1 MKKSKLTTPIRL
13 LLLLLCLAAA
23 VPQLTAAIIVA
34 GNNTALFGG
43 SWTTTPNLSN
53 QMKQHNSTNYYYLTK
68 SNVSLPGNLEFKV
81 VDNNNWY
88 GSGNNGSGG
97 NVSCNATGTHTIT
110 FLYDAGSHQVDR
122 IGTFSTDVIVA
133 GTDTQ
138 TLGASWDNTN
148 LSNAMTTSDGLTF
161 TLTRTAQYTSSGSMQ
176 FKVHSVTTDQWY
188 GTSSGGNVYYTIP
201 EAGEYEVTYTF
212 NVITREVNAN
222 VTPVSSGPTTPT
234 YYITGDNGLGLGGFK
249 YNPTTTMTYDSAN
262 DIYTYNY
269 NVTTAGNYYFVFSD
283 GQGSSWNDFNDNH
296 RIGPSSGNVEVSPDG
311 TWVNTQKGGGSYF
324 VNVDAGPVTITL
336 DASSTP
342 MRFKVEGTTPTVL
355 VNYYV
360 KGDDTTIFPNG
371 WNTGTNT
378 AMTDNGDGTYT
389 WESGQF
395 HLAAGA
401 SYAYKVWGDDG
412 SWHPSGANA
421 TFSSNVQGNYT
432 VTINYDSNNGTV
444 THQLNLVQ
452 EDQSY
457 TYNIRVRYTGSE
469 SLGNVYL
476 HAWDAAGDKTNWP
489 GTAFSGMTTTEENG
503 HTYYCATFT
512 SYSQTLNLLF
522 NENGSGDTKTADLTA
537 QPGTS
542 YFTYG
547 GGSTVSGP
555 NQAADEAD
563 PTYDYTIYVRY
574 KGNATPHEYLWDG
587 AGTLLGD
594 FPGKELTDASTFTTE
609 VINGYTYY
617 KYSVNASDYA
627 QLGMILNEGDDSHKT
642 TDLTVEPGTSY
653 FTYGGG
659 STVSGPNADAD
670 PTITYYAES
679 SFAGW
684 TTEGT
689 QMTANGDGSYS
700 KTFTGV
706 SLSSG
711 TTYEYKVY
719 GADGTDE
726 GVWIGDNVT
735 FTPPMGGTYDVT
747 ITLNSDG
754 TVSHTL
760 TMTAAGTV
768 YINGDGVL
776 GSFAFAP
783 DKAMT
788 YTDNGIYTYTAT
800 VTDPFEYINFVF
812 ASGQGEDWTDFNNH
826 YRIGPSNG
834 SQNYVINSGYTATQM
849 AGGDN
854 GSYRVRAAAGT
865 VTFYFDALN
874 MQFKVEGTEA
884 PVTYYVV
891 GDDTDIFPNGW
902 NTGNGTA
909 MTLEGNVYT
918 WTSDQVSLTKGTTYE
933 YKVLGDDG
941 VYHPVN
947 SDNLSFTPS
956 LTGDYTVTVTYDIAN
971 ETITATLNLV
981 GTAPYYI
988 EGSEGLGLS
997 WGYAPTTQMTLDPS
1011 TGILSYTCTVAED
1024 GTYNFMFAN
1033 GQGSNWDDFNANY
1046 RIGPQSG
1053 DQNIDIDGNWVTTQM
1068 AGTDGGSYQINCAA
1082 GQVTIYFNPATMK
1095 FMVEAAPPT
1104 YQYTFYV
1111 IATDGTTV
1119 PYLYLW
1125 DNAQNVYTNSY
1136 PGNELTTT
1144 EVLAD
1149 GKTWHKWSGTILV
1162 DVLNAIVSGGGS
1174 NADNTKTKNITN
1186 FEPGTYYIVWTPERG
1201 EGEEYNHFELYNE
1214 PPSATGDHQL
1224 FIHGGYYHAGETFS
1238 YGSNIGS
1245 EMKYD
1250 ANTGNYYINNVTLSS
1265 NATFCFST
1273 QLGSDWQSVG
1283 TRFGNGGPTYT
1294 DNPDGTN
1301 YLEVNPSMINENM
1314 PLNEWSETYGEYK
1327 MFTAGVFNILV
1338 NPTEH
1343 WVKLIKTDHKNLSP
1357 MNVYLEQT
1365 PNVQIDNIQEPGT
1378 TYTTT
1383 IMGEDYWPL
1392 SAYNQEQ
1399 GLWNP
1404 HSDSQHYPVTY
1415 MGDTTTVDG
1424 KKWWH
1429 WQVSASIA
1437 EVFFTRTNKEPYQS
1451 ETIHRHAGVLWYTWD
1466 EVNGQTVMTD
1476 HTREYFEAAANALPS
1491 NVVVMEGHYYVYFI
1505 NTLGWDQ
1512 VFCYAWDEADGQ
1524 YTDGYN
1530 RVMESWPGHI
1540 CELMG
1545 IDPVTGYEVWRYDFG
1560 TISSIEN
1567 QPDGILFND
1576 GDTNALS
1583 DSKEQ
1588 TGDFEYINGGVYDY
1602 LGLFDG
1608 AYTLNNLIRTAAEE
1622 VRYTVSND
1630 LLGVYYDRDAVT
1642 TIHYTNKYGEPV
1654 SETITGALYAK
1665 DLNQYGEKSFLP
1677 DDSFTDYVYDVCGS
1691 SHTAGGSQIMDK
1703 RTTYDQS
1710 NWVKLVMSP
1719 NYDGR
1724 TPVPVTANERP
1735 DLSQYVNKIIPAGQL
1750 DVFMTDT
1757 INPTAHVLSIGMG
1770 QGMSYEPNVYVS
1782 ASFNDTI
1789 VFSYTHNEWMPK
1801 NAEYTGTYRTKPHI
1815 EWIFDPE
1822 TGEVLRG
1829 EVTREVL
1836 DAEPRKMFYVAPKP
1850 QEVAYLTWIVYDN
1863 LNIEENQMKP
1873 YGDYVSGEYQ
1883 PYTSVARFLPQDPGR
1898 FYAPKNWD
1906 RSKIIPGE
1914 MYEQLQYL
1922 SEDQLENALGGYGS
1936 EYGPY
1941 SNGYMQYGGMK
1952 VNWSLFDEETVG
1964 MPWWQIFQP
1973 GQAYKIKAIIRYARG
1988 NGEGY
1993 QPNEC
1998 YGPSNGDNGTTGQVL
2013 NGPRRID
2020 GNGQGNYANMYF
2032 TSEYKGLEDSK
2043 FIIFPIEASPNSS
2056 NGDPM
2061 GNVTT
2066 VKEVK
2071 ASRSVVS
2078 VRYYNLMGIE
2088 SDKPFNGINIVV
2100 TTYNDGSRSS
2110 RKILR

>member
-1 MKKSKLTTPIRL
+1 MMKNLFKTTPARL
-13 LLLLLCLAAA
+13 LVLLLCLAAT
-23 VPQLTAAIIVA
+23 VPQLRAQTWTVA
-34 GNNTALFGG
+34 GTSNAFLLNQDWSPNYSGNDMTQYGSTA
-43 SWTTTPNLSN
+43 
-53 QMKQHNSTNYYYLTK
+53 YYYLSRTA
-68 SNVSLPGNLEFKV
+68 NVNSGNYAFKV
-81 VDNNNWY
+81 VKNHSWDVSYPGSDYGYNVNSTGSWKIVYIFNTSNNA
-88 GSGNNGSGG
+88 
-97 NVSCNATGTHTIT
+97 VSLTGPFQTLT
-110 FLYDAGSHQVDR
+110 
-122 IGTFSTDVIVA
+122 VA
-133 GTDTQ
+133 GDNALVGVDWSPSNTACDMSSSDGIVYTLTQ
-138 TLGASWDNTN
+138 NNVTLAAGTYNYKVVSNHSWDNSQAWPS
-148 LSNAMTTSDGLTF
+148 SNKKLTI
-161 TLTRTAQYTSSGSMQ
+161 SS
-176 FKVHSVTTDQWY
+176 
-188 GTSSGGNVYYTIP
+188 
-201 EAGEYEVTYTF
+201 AGDYDITYSF
-212 NVITREVNAN
+212 NVITQEVSATAALIQ
-222 VTPVSSGPTTPT
+222 VQPPTPV
-234 YYITGDNGLGLGGFK
+234 I
-249 YNPTTTMTYDSAN
+249 
-262 DIYTYNY
+262 
-269 NVTTAGNYYFVFSD
+269 
-283 GQGSSWNDFNDNH
+283 
-296 RIGPSSGNVEVSPDG
+296 
-311 TWVNTQKGGGSYF
+311 
-324 VNVDAGPVTITL
+324 
-336 DASSTP
+336 
-342 MRFKVEGTTPTVL
+342 
-355 VNYYV
+355 YYV
-360 KGDDTTIFPNG
+360 KGDDSNIFPNG
-371 WNTGTNT
+371 WNTGANT

-389 WESGQF
+389 WTSGQF
-395 HLAAGA
+395 HLDAGTA
-401 SYAYKVWGDDG
+401 YSYKVWGDNG
-412 SWHPSGANA
+412 SWCPSGDNA
-421 TFSSNVQGNYT
+421 TFSDNVSGTYT
-432 VTINYDSNNGTV
+432 VTITFDSNSNTVEAELNLDQADPSYNYTFYVLPDDETV
-444 THQLNLVQ
+444 TPTLYLWGTNNN
-452 EDQSY
+452 SY
-457 TYNIRVRYTGSE
+457 HPNGDWAGTEMSDTEVLDDGNTWYKYTGD
-469 SLGNVYL
+469 LYANLMNAIVNNGN
-476 HAWDAAGDKTNWP
+476 G
-489 GTAFSGMTTTEENG
+489 NG
-503 HTYYCATFT
+503 HQTRDITNLAPDTYYIRWNVNA
-512 SYSQTLNLLF
+512 
-522 NENGSGDTKTADLTA
+522 DTYTITTDAP
-537 QPGTS
+537 QP
-542 YFTYG
+542 
-547 GGSTVSGP
+547 
-555 NQAADEAD
+555 A

-574 KGNATPHEYLWDG
+574 KGSETPYMYLWEGSD
-587 AGTLLGD
+587 TKLLGN
-594 FPGKELTDASTFTTE
+594 FPGTALTDANTFTTE

-617 KYSVNASDYA
+617 KYTVTGSNYAS
-627 QLGMILNEGDDSHKT
+627 LGMILNEGSSSSQT
-642 TDLTVEPGTSY
+642 QNLAVAPGPSY
-653 FTYGGG
+653 YTYGGNN
-659 STVSGPNADAD
+659 TVSGPNEQAD
-670 PTITYYAES
+670 PAITYYAES
-679 SFAGW
+679 DFAGW
-684 TTEGT
+684 TTDGT
-689 QMTANGDGSYS
+689 QMTDNGDGSYS

-706 SLSSG
+706 DLTMG
-711 TTYEYKVY
+711 TEYGYKVF
-719 GADGTDE
+719 GNDGTNE
-726 GVWIGDNVT
+726 GVWIDDNGNNAII
-735 FTPPMGGTYDVT
+735 TPPMSGTYTVT

-754 TVSHTL
+754 TISHTL

-768 YINGDGVL
+768 YINGDGAL
-776 GSFAFAP
+776 GSFAYAP

-800 VTDPFEYINFVF
+800 VTEPFENINFVF
-812 ASGQGEDWTDFNNH
+812 GSGQGEDWTDFNNH
-826 YRIGPSNG
+826 YRIGPNNG

-891 GDDTDIFPNGW
+891 GADTDIFPNGW
-902 NTGNGTA
+902 NSGDGTA
-909 MTLEGNVYT
+909 MTQDGNVYT
-918 WTSDQVSLTKGTTYE
+918 WTSAHVSHTKGTTYE

-941 VYHPVN
+941 VYHPID

-956 LTGDYTVTVTYDIAN
+956 LTGDYTVTVTYDVTN

-981 GTAPYYI
+981 GTIPYYI

-997 WGYAPTTQMTLDPS
+997 WGYAPTTEMTLDPS

-1053 DQNIDIDGNWVTTQM
+1053 DQAIDIDGNWVTTQM

-1095 FMVEAAPPT
+1095 FMVEATPPT

-1162 DVLNAIVSGGGS
+1162 DVLNAIVSGGGGD
-1174 NADNTKTKNITN
+1174 ADNTKTKNITN
-1186 FEPGTYYIVWTPERG
+1186 FEPGTYYIVWTPVRG
-1201 EGEEYNHFELYNE
+1201 EGEAYNHFELYNE
-1214 PPSATGDHQL
+1214 APSATGDHQL
-1224 FIHGGYYHAGETFS
+1224 FIHGGYYHAGENYSF
-1238 YGSNIGS
+1238 GSDTGS

-1250 ANTGNYYINNVTLSS
+1250 ANTGNYYINNITLSS
-1265 NATFCFST
+1265 NSTFCFST

-1283 TRFGNGGPTYT
+1283 TRFGNGGPVYT

-1301 YLEVNPSMINENM
+1301 YLEVTPTMINENM
-1314 PLNEWSETYGEYK
+1314 PLNVWSETYGEYK

-1365 PNVQIDNIQEPGT
+1365 ENVKINNIQEPGT

-1383 IMGEDYWPL
+1383 IFGEDYWPL

-1404 HSDSQHYPVTY
+1404 QSDSQHYPVTY

-1451 ETIHRHAGVLWYTWD
+1451 ETIHRRAGVLWYTWD

-1677 DDSFTDYVYDVCGS
+1677 DDTYTDYVYDVCAS

-1724 TPVPVTANERP
+1724 TPVPVTASERP

-1789 VFSYTHNEWMPK
+1789 VFSYTHNEWLPK
-1801 NAEYTGTYRTKPHI
+1801 DAEYTGTYRTKPHI

-1836 DAEPRKMFYVAPKP
+1836 DDEPTKMFYVAPKP
-1850 QEVAYLTWIVYDN
+1850 QEIAYLTWMVYDN
-1863 LNIEENQMKP
+1863 LNIEQNGMRP

-1883 PYTSVARFLPQDPGR
+1883 PYTTVARFLPQDPGR
-1898 FYAPKNWD
+1898 FYSPKNWD
-1906 RSKIIPGE
+1906 RSQIIPGE
-1914 MYEQLQYL
+1914 MYESLQYL
-1922 SEDQLENALGGYGS
+1922 SEDQLDNALGGYGA
-1936 EYGPY
+1936 EFGPY
-1941 SNGYMQYGGMK
+1941 SNGYMQYGGVK

-1964 MPWWQIFQP
+1964 LPWWQVFQP

-1988 NGEGY
+1988 NGEDY

-1998 YGPSNGDNGTTGQVL
+1998 YGPSNGDDNATGQTL

-2020 GNGQGNYANMYF
+2020 SNGQGDYANMYF
-2032 TSEYKGLEDSK
+2032 TSEYQGLDDSK

-2071 ASRSVVS
+2071 SKGSVVS
-2078 VRYYNLMGIE
+2078 VRYYNLMGVE
-2088 SDKPFNGINIVV
+2088 SSKPFSGINIVV
-2100 TTYNDGSRSS
+2100 TTYSDGSRTS

>member
-23 VPQLTAAIIVA
+23 VPQLTAQTYTVA
-34 GNNTALFGG
+34 GAGINNGFLGTYWDPSDTINDMVRYG
-43 SWTTTPNLSN
+43 STT
-53 QMKQHNSTNYYYLTK
+53 YYYLSRTANVNSGDYAFK
-68 SNVSLPGNLEFKV
+68 VVKNHSWDDASYPSNDYGYNVSDNGTWKIVYIFNTNGNNVSLTGPFQSLTVAGESDLVGSNWNPGNTECDMSSNDGIVYTLTQNNVNLTAGVHKFKV
-81 VDNNNWY
+81 VANHSWDFQSWPGDNYELNI
-88 GSGNNGSGG
+88 
-97 NVSCNATGTHTIT
+97 NA
-110 FLYDAGSHQVDR
+110 
-122 IGTFSTDVIVA
+122 A
-133 GTDTQ
+133 GTYD
-138 TLGASWDNTN
+138 
-148 LSNAMTTSDGLTF
+148 
-161 TLTRTAQYTSSGSMQ
+161 
-176 FKVHSVTTDQWY
+176 
-188 GTSSGGNVYYTIP
+188 
-201 EAGEYEVTYTF
+201 VTYSF
-212 NVITREVNAN
+212 NVITQEVS
-222 VTPVSSGPTTPT
+222 V
-234 YYITGDNGLGLGGFK
+234 
-249 YNPTTTMTYDSAN
+249 TTT
-262 DIYTYNY
+262 
-269 NVTTAGNYYFVFSD
+269 
-283 GQGSSWNDFNDNH
+283 Q
-296 RIGPSSGNVEVSPDG
+296 
-311 TWVNTQKGGGSYF
+311 
-324 VNVDAGPVTITL
+324 PVI
-336 DASSTP
+336 
-342 MRFKVEGTTPTVL
+342 
-355 VNYYV
+355 YYV

-378 AMTDNGDGTYT
+378 AMTDIGDGTYS

-395 HLAAGA
+395 HLTAGT

-432 VTINYDSNNGTV
+432 VTIYYDSNNGTV

-457 TYNIRVRYTGSE
+457 TYNIHVRYTGSE
-469 SLGNVYL
+469 NLGNVYL

-503 HTYYCATFT
+503 HTYYCATIT
-512 SYSQTLNLLF
+512 SYNQTLNLLF
-522 NENGSGDTKTADLTA
+522 NENGSGDTKTTDLTA

-659 STVSGPNADAD
+659 SIVSGPNADAD
-670 PTITYYAES
+670 PAITYYAES

-700 KTFTGV
+700 KTFTDV

-768 YINGDGVL
+768 YINGDGAL

-874 MQFKVEGTEA
+874 MKFKVEGTEA

-902 NTGNGTA
+902 NTGDGTA
-909 MTLEGNVYT
+909 MTLEDKVYT
-918 WTSDQVSLTKGTTYE
+918 WTSSQVSLTKGTTYE

-1095 FMVEAAPPT
+1095 FMVEATPPT

-1238 YGSNIGS
+1238 YGSNTGS

-1836 DAEPRKMFYVAPKP
+1836 DDEPRKMFYVAPKP

-1922 SEDQLENALGGYGS
+1922 SEDQLDNALGGYGS

-2032 TSEYKGLEDSK
+2032 TSEYEGLEDSK

-2088 SDKPFNGINIVV
+2088 SEKPFNGINIVV

>member
-23 VPQLTAAIIVA
+23 VPQLTAQTYTVA
-34 GNNTALFGG
+34 GAGINNGFLGTYWDPSDTINDMVRYG
-43 SWTTTPNLSN
+43 STT
-53 QMKQHNSTNYYYLTK
+53 YYYLSRTANVNSGDYAFK
-68 SNVSLPGNLEFKV
+68 VVKNHSWDDASYPSNDYGYNVSDNGTWKIVYIFNTNGNNVSLTGPFQSLTVAGESDLVGSNWNPGNTECDMSSNDGIVYTLTQNNVNLTAGVHKFKV
-81 VDNNNWY
+81 VANHSWDFQSWP
-88 GSGNNGSGG
+88 GSDYELNI
-97 NVSCNATGTHTIT
+97 NA
-110 FLYDAGSHQVDR
+110 
-122 IGTFSTDVIVA
+122 A
-133 GTDTQ
+133 GTYD
-138 TLGASWDNTN
+138 
-148 LSNAMTTSDGLTF
+148 
-161 TLTRTAQYTSSGSMQ
+161 
-176 FKVHSVTTDQWY
+176 
-188 GTSSGGNVYYTIP
+188 
-201 EAGEYEVTYTF
+201 VTYSF
-212 NVITREVNAN
+212 NVITQEVS
-222 VTPVSSGPTTPT
+222 V
-234 YYITGDNGLGLGGFK
+234 
-249 YNPTTTMTYDSAN
+249 TTT
-262 DIYTYNY
+262 
-269 NVTTAGNYYFVFSD
+269 
-283 GQGSSWNDFNDNH
+283 Q
-296 RIGPSSGNVEVSPDG
+296 
-311 TWVNTQKGGGSYF
+311 
-324 VNVDAGPVTITL
+324 PVI
-336 DASSTP
+336 
-342 MRFKVEGTTPTVL
+342 
-355 VNYYV
+355 YYV

-378 AMTDNGDGTYT
+378 AMTDIGDGTYS

-395 HLAAGA
+395 HLTAGT

-432 VTINYDSNNGTV
+432 VTIYYDSNNGTV

-469 SLGNVYL
+469 NLGNVYL

-522 NENGSGDTKTADLTA
+522 NENGSGDTKTTDLTA

-653 FTYGGG
+653 FNYGGG
-659 STVSGPNADAD
+659 SIVSGPNADAD
-670 PTITYYAES
+670 PAITYYAES

-684 TTEGT
+684 ATEGT

-760 TMTAAGTV
+760 TMTAAGTI
-768 YINGDGVL
+768 YINGDGAL

-874 MQFKVEGTEA
+874 MKFKVEGTEA

-902 NTGNGTA
+902 NTGDGTA
-909 MTLEGNVYT
+909 MTLEDKVYT
-918 WTSDQVSLTKGTTYE
+918 WTSSQVSLTKGTTYE

-1095 FMVEAAPPT
+1095 FMVEATPPT

-1836 DAEPRKMFYVAPKP
+1836 DDEPRKMFYVAPKP

-1922 SEDQLENALGGYGS
+1922 SEDQLDNALGGYGS

-1952 VNWSLFDEETVG
+1952 VNWSLFDEEAVG

-2032 TSEYKGLEDSK
+2032 TSEYEGLEDSK

-2088 SDKPFNGINIVV
+2088 SEKPFNGINIVV

>member
-23 VPQLTAAIIVA
+23 VPQLTAQTYTVA
-34 GNNTALFGG
+34 GAGINNGFLGTYWDPSDTINDMVRYG
-43 SWTTTPNLSN
+43 STT
-53 QMKQHNSTNYYYLTK
+53 YYYLSRTANVNSGDYAFK
-68 SNVSLPGNLEFKV
+68 VVKNHSWDDASYPSNDYGYNVSDNGTWKIVYIFNTSNNNVSLTGPFQSLTVAGESDLVGSNWNPGNTACDMSSNDGIVYTLTQNNVNLTAGVHKFKV
-81 VDNNNWY
+81 VANHSWDFQSWP
-88 GSGNNGSGG
+88 GSDYELNI
-97 NVSCNATGTHTIT
+97 NA
-110 FLYDAGSHQVDR
+110 
-122 IGTFSTDVIVA
+122 A
-133 GTDTQ
+133 GTYD
-138 TLGASWDNTN
+138 
-148 LSNAMTTSDGLTF
+148 
-161 TLTRTAQYTSSGSMQ
+161 
-176 FKVHSVTTDQWY
+176 
-188 GTSSGGNVYYTIP
+188 
-201 EAGEYEVTYTF
+201 VTYSF
-212 NVITREVNAN
+212 NVITQEVS
-222 VTPVSSGPTTPT
+222 V
-234 YYITGDNGLGLGGFK
+234 
-249 YNPTTTMTYDSAN
+249 TTT
-262 DIYTYNY
+262 
-269 NVTTAGNYYFVFSD
+269 
-283 GQGSSWNDFNDNH
+283 Q
-296 RIGPSSGNVEVSPDG
+296 
-311 TWVNTQKGGGSYF
+311 
-324 VNVDAGPVTITL
+324 PVI
-336 DASSTP
+336 
-342 MRFKVEGTTPTVL
+342 
-355 VNYYV
+355 YYV

-378 AMTDNGDGTYT
+378 AMTDIGDGTYS

-395 HLAAGA
+395 HLTAGT

-432 VTINYDSNNGTV
+432 VTIYYDSNNGTV

-452 EDQSY
+452 EDPVY
-457 TYNIRVRYTGSE
+457 TYNIHVRYTGSE
-469 SLGNVYL
+469 NLGNVYL

-503 HTYYCATFT
+503 HTYYCATIT

-522 NENGSGDTKTADLTA
+522 NENGSGDTKTTDLTA

-659 STVSGPNADAD
+659 SAVSGPNADAD
-670 PTITYYAES
+670 PAITYYAES

-689 QMTANGDGSYS
+689 LMTANGDGSYS

-706 SLSSG
+706 NLSSG

-768 YINGDGVL
+768 YINGDGAL
-776 GSFAFAP
+776 GSFAYAP

-826 YRIGPSNG
+826 YRIGPSDG

-1836 DAEPRKMFYVAPKP
+1836 DDEPRKMFYVAPKP

-1952 VNWSLFDEETVG
+1952 VNWSLFDEEAVG

-2032 TSEYKGLEDSK
+2032 TSEYEGLEDSK

>member
-1 MKKSKLTTPIRL
+1 MKKSKLTTSIRL

-23 VPQLTAAIIVA
+23 VPQLTAQTYTVA
-34 GNNTALFGG
+34 GSNNGFLGADWNPSVDSNDMERYG
-43 SWTTTPNLSN
+43 STS
-53 QMKQHNSTNYYYLTK
+53 YYYLSRTANVNSGDYAFK
-68 SNVSLPGNLEFKV
+68 VVKNHSWDNASYPNNDYYYNVSANGTWKIVYIFNTSNNNVSLTGPFQSLTVAGESDLVGSNWNTSNTACDMSSNDGIVYTLTQNNVNLTAGVHKFKV
-81 VDNNNWY
+81 VANHTWDSQSWP
-88 GSGNNGSGG
+88 GSDYELNI
-97 NVSCNATGTHTIT
+97 NA
-110 FLYDAGSHQVDR
+110 
-122 IGTFSTDVIVA
+122 A
-133 GTDTQ
+133 GTYD
-138 TLGASWDNTN
+138 
-148 LSNAMTTSDGLTF
+148 
-161 TLTRTAQYTSSGSMQ
+161 
-176 FKVHSVTTDQWY
+176 
-188 GTSSGGNVYYTIP
+188 
-201 EAGEYEVTYTF
+201 VTYSF
-212 NVITREVNAN
+212 NVIT
-222 VTPVSSGPTTPT
+222 
-234 YYITGDNGLGLGGFK
+234 
-249 YNPTTTMTYDSAN
+249 
-262 DIYTYNY
+262 
-269 NVTTAGNYYFVFSD
+269 
-283 GQGSSWNDFNDNH
+283 Q
-296 RIGPSSGNVEVSPDG
+296 EVS
-311 TWVNTQKGGGSYF
+311 VNTTQ
-324 VNVDAGPVTITL
+324 PVI
-336 DASSTP
+336 
-342 MRFKVEGTTPTVL
+342 
-355 VNYYV
+355 YYV

-378 AMTDNGDGTYT
+378 AMTDKGDGTYS

-395 HLAAGA
+395 HLAAGT

-457 TYNIRVRYTGSE
+457 TYNIHVRYTGSE

-503 HTYYCATFT
+503 HTYYCATIT

-522 NENGSGDTKTADLTA
+522 NENGSGDTKTTDLTA

-768 YINGDGVL
+768 YINGDGAL
-776 GSFAFAP
+776 GSFAYAP

-909 MTLEGNVYT
+909 MALEGNVYT

-1082 GQVTIYFNPATMK
+1082 GQVTIYFNPAMMK

-1770 QGMSYEPNVYVS
+1770 QGMNYEPNVYVS

-1836 DAEPRKMFYVAPKP
+1836 DDEPRKMFYVAPKP

-1952 VNWSLFDEETVG
+1952 VNWSLFNEETVG

>member
-1 MKKSKLTTPIRL
+1 MKKSKLTTSIRL

-23 VPQLTAAIIVA
+23 VPQLTAQTYTVA
-34 GNNTALFGG
+34 GTNNGFLGTEWNPSATSNNDMERYDL
-43 SWTTTPNLSN
+43 TT
-53 QMKQHNSTNYYYLTK
+53 YYYLSRTANVNSGDYAFK
-68 SNVSLPGNLEFKV
+68 VCLNHGWGTSWPSSNYDYNVSANGTWKIVYIFNTNGNKVSLTGPFQSLTVAGESDLVGSNWNPSNTACDMSSNDGIVYTLTQNNVNLTAGVHKFKV
-81 VDNNNWY
+81 VANHTWDSQSWP
-88 GSGNNGSGG
+88 GSDYELNI
-97 NVSCNATGTHTIT
+97 NA
-110 FLYDAGSHQVDR
+110 
-122 IGTFSTDVIVA
+122 A
-133 GTDTQ
+133 GTYD
-138 TLGASWDNTN
+138 
-148 LSNAMTTSDGLTF
+148 
-161 TLTRTAQYTSSGSMQ
+161 
-176 FKVHSVTTDQWY
+176 
-188 GTSSGGNVYYTIP
+188 
-201 EAGEYEVTYTF
+201 VTYSF
-212 NVITREVNAN
+212 NVIT
-222 VTPVSSGPTTPT
+222 
-234 YYITGDNGLGLGGFK
+234 
-249 YNPTTTMTYDSAN
+249 
-262 DIYTYNY
+262 
-269 NVTTAGNYYFVFSD
+269 
-283 GQGSSWNDFNDNH
+283 Q
-296 RIGPSSGNVEVSPDG
+296 EVS
-311 TWVNTQKGGGSYF
+311 VNTTQ
-324 VNVDAGPVTITL
+324 PVI
-336 DASSTP
+336 
-342 MRFKVEGTTPTVL
+342 
-355 VNYYV
+355 YYV

-378 AMTDNGDGTYT
+378 AMTDNGDGTYS
-389 WESGQF
+389 WVSGQF
-395 HLAAGA
+395 HLAAGT

-503 HTYYCATFT
+503 HTYYCATIT
-512 SYSQTLNLLF
+512 SYNQTLNLLF
-522 NENGSGDTKTADLTA
+522 NENGSGDTKTTDLTA

-659 STVSGPNADAD
+659 STVSGPNAEAD
-670 PTITYYAES
+670 PAITYYAES

-747 ITLNSDG
+747 ITLNNDG

-768 YINGDGVL
+768 YINGDGAL

-918 WTSDQVSLTKGTTYE
+918 WTSSQVSLTKGTTYE

-1149 GKTWHKWSGTILV
+1149 GKTWHKWSGSILV
-1162 DVLNAIVSGGGS
+1162 DVLNAIVSSGGS

-1770 QGMSYEPNVYVS
+1770 QGMNYEPNVYVS

-1836 DAEPRKMFYVAPKP
+1836 DDEPRKMFYVAPKP

-1952 VNWSLFDEETVG
+1952 VNWSLFDEEAVG

-2032 TSEYKGLEDSK
+2032 TSEYEGLEDSK

-2088 SDKPFNGINIVV
+2088 SEKPFNGINIVV

>member
-1 MKKSKLTTPIRL
+1 MKKSKLTTPFRL

-23 VPQLTAAIIVA
+23 VPQLTAQTYTVA
-34 GNNTALFGG
+34 GTNNGFLGADWNPSADSNDMERYG
-43 SWTTTPNLSN
+43 STT
-53 QMKQHNSTNYYYLTK
+53 YYYLSRTA
-68 SNVSLPGNLEFKV
+68 NVNSGNYAFKV
-81 VDNNNWY
+81 VKNHSWDDASYPSNDY
-88 GSGNNGSGG
+88 GYNVSSTGTWSIVYIFNTSGNA
-97 NVSCNATGTHTIT
+97 VSLFGPFKSLT
-110 FLYDAGSHQVDR
+110 
-122 IGTFSTDVIVA
+122 VA
-133 GTDTQ
+133 GESD
-138 TLGASWDNTN
+138 LVGSDWNPDNTACDMS
-148 LSNAMTTSDGLTF
+148 SNDGIVY
-161 TLTRTAQYTSSGSMQ
+161 TLTQNNINLTAGVHK
-176 FKVHSVTTDQWY
+176 FKVVANHTWESQSWPSSDY
-188 GTSSGGNVYYTIP
+188 ELNINAAGTYD
-201 EAGEYEVTYTF
+201 VTYSF
-212 NVITREVNAN
+212 NVITQEVS
-222 VTPVSSGPTTPT
+222 V
-234 YYITGDNGLGLGGFK
+234 
-249 YNPTTTMTYDSAN
+249 TTT
-262 DIYTYNY
+262 
-269 NVTTAGNYYFVFSD
+269 
-283 GQGSSWNDFNDNH
+283 Q
-296 RIGPSSGNVEVSPDG
+296 P
-311 TWVNTQKGGGSYF
+311 
-324 VNVDAGPVTITL
+324 
-336 DASSTP
+336 
-342 MRFKVEGTTPTVL
+342 

-378 AMTDNGDGTYT
+378 AMTDNGDGTYS
-389 WESGQF
+389 WVSGQF
-395 HLAAGA
+395 HLTAGT

-432 VTINYDSNNGTV
+432 VTIYYDSNNGTV

-503 HTYYCATFT
+503 HTYYCTTFT

-555 NQAADEAD
+555 NQAADDAD

-659 STVSGPNADAD
+659 SIVSGPNADAD
-670 PTITYYAES
+670 PAITYYAES

-700 KTFTGV
+700 KTFTSV

-726 GVWIGDNVT
+726 GVWIGDNGNNVT
-735 FTPPMGGTYDVT
+735 FTAPMRGTYDVT

-768 YINGDGVL
+768 YINGDGAL
-776 GSFAFAP
+776 GSFAYAP

-812 ASGQGEDWTDFNNH
+812 ASGQGEDWTDFNDH
-826 YRIGPSNG
+826 YRIGPSDG

-902 NTGNGTA
+902 NTGDGTA
-909 MTLEGNVYT
+909 MTLEDNVYT
-918 WTSDQVSLTKGTTYE
+918 WTSSQVSLTKGTTYE

-1095 FMVEAAPPT
+1095 FMVEATPPT

-1238 YGSNIGS
+1238 YGSNTGS

-1512 VFCYAWDEADGQ
+1512 VFCYAWDEAEGQ

-1560 TISSIEN
+1560 TISSIET

-1677 DDSFTDYVYDVCGS
+1677 DDSFTDYVYDICGS

-1770 QGMSYEPNVYVS
+1770 QGMNYEPNVYVS

-1801 NAEYTGTYRTKPHI
+1801 NAEYTGTYRTRPHI

-1836 DAEPRKMFYVAPKP
+1836 DDEPRKMFYVAPKP

-1863 LNIEENQMKP
+1863 LNIEENQMRP

-1883 PYTSVARFLPQDPGR
+1883 PFTTVARFLPQDPGR

-1906 RSKIIPGE
+1906 RSQIIPGE
-1914 MYEQLQYL
+1914 MYEQLKYL
-1922 SEDQLENALGGYGS
+1922 SEDQLENALGGYGA
-1936 EYGPY
+1936 EFGPY

-1952 VNWSLFDEETVG
+1952 VNWSLFDEEAVG

-1988 NGEGY
+1988 NGEDY
-1993 QPNEC
+1993 EPNEC

-2013 NGPRRID
+2013 NGPRRIE

-2032 TSEYKGLEDSK
+2032 TSEYEGLEDSK

-2078 VRYYNLMGIE
+2078 VSYYNLMGVE
-2088 SDKPFNGINIVV
+2088 SNKPFSGINIVV
-2100 TTYNDGSRSS
+2100 TTYSDGSRSS

>member
-23 VPQLTAAIIVA
+23 VPQLTAQTYTVA
-34 GNNTALFGG
+34 GTNNGFLGTEWNPSATSNNDMERYG
-43 SWTTTPNLSN
+43 STT
-53 QMKQHNSTNYYYLTK
+53 YYYLSRTA
-68 SNVSLPGNLEFKV
+68 NVNSGNYAFKV
-81 VDNNNWY
+81 VKNHSWDDASYPNNNYDYKVSTNGTWKIVY
-88 GSGNNGSGG
+88 IFNTNGNK
-97 NVSCNATGTHTIT
+97 VSLTGPFQSLT
-110 FLYDAGSHQVDR
+110 
-122 IGTFSTDVIVA
+122 VA
-133 GTDTQ
+133 GESDLVGSNWNEGNTACDMSSNDGIVYTLTQ
-138 TLGASWDNTN
+138 NNVNLTAGVHKFKVVANHSWDFQSWPSSDYELNI
-148 LSNAMTTSDGLTF
+148 NA
-161 TLTRTAQYTSSGSMQ
+161 A
-176 FKVHSVTTDQWY
+176 
-188 GTSSGGNVYYTIP
+188 GTYD
-201 EAGEYEVTYTF
+201 VTYSF
-212 NVITREVNAN
+212 NVIT
-222 VTPVSSGPTTPT
+222 
-234 YYITGDNGLGLGGFK
+234 
-249 YNPTTTMTYDSAN
+249 
-262 DIYTYNY
+262 
-269 NVTTAGNYYFVFSD
+269 
-283 GQGSSWNDFNDNH
+283 Q
-296 RIGPSSGNVEVSPDG
+296 EVS
-311 TWVNTQKGGGSYF
+311 VNTTQ
-324 VNVDAGPVTITL
+324 PVI
-336 DASSTP
+336 
-342 MRFKVEGTTPTVL
+342 
-355 VNYYV
+355 YYV

-378 AMTDNGDGTYT
+378 AMTDNGDGTYS

-395 HLAAGA
+395 HLAAGT

-432 VTINYDSNNGTV
+432 VTIYYDSNNGTV

-452 EDQSY
+452 EDPVY
-457 TYNIRVRYTGSE
+457 TYNIHVRYTGTE
-469 SLGNVYL
+469 NLGNVYL

-503 HTYYCATFT
+503 HTYYCATIT

-522 NENGSGDTKTADLTA
+522 NENGSGDTKTTDLTA

-670 PTITYYAES
+670 PAITYYAES

-768 YINGDGVL
+768 YINGDGAL
-776 GSFAFAP
+776 GSFAYAP

-826 YRIGPSNG
+826 YRIGPSDG

-918 WTSDQVSLTKGTTYE
+918 WTSSQVSLTKGTTYE

-1724 TPVPVTANERP
+1724 APVPVTANERP

-1952 VNWSLFDEETVG
+1952 VNWSLFDEEAVG

-2032 TSEYKGLEDSK
+2032 TSEYEGLEDSK